1 MAVPNKD
8 PVKPAEAVIEDA
20 EIIEDDSV
28 GTYSKPEVAVR
39 EGFVNNCSEAAGV
52 LFEFT
57 NVKK

>member
-8 PVKPAEAVIEDA
+8 PVKPAEDLIEDA

-39 EGFVNNCSEAAGV
+39 EGFVKNFSEAAV
-52 LFEFT
+52 ALFVST